1 MSRFQRQQ
9 DRAAPLPA
17 DPNAL
22 KDAQHRQQ
30 QWSPRADPIVRRQE
44 PDEQRAQPHQEQ
56 GSHERRLA
64 ADAVPK
70 IAEDHTPQRPGDEAD
85 RVGAEGQELSRKRAE
100 LRKEQLPKNQ
110 RRRRAVQEE
119 VVPLDGR
126 ADGAGNDGFDQRP
139 SRRGLVGRRR
149 FLLTHRVPLGS
160 VLCLRKGLIVAV

>member
-9 DRAAPLPA
+9 DRATPLAA

-22 KDAQHRQQ
+22 KNAEHRQQ
-30 QWSPRADPIVRRQE
+30 QSSPCADLFVRRQE
-44 PDEQRAQPHQEQ
+44 PDEQRTQAHQEQ

-64 ADAVPK
+64 ADAVPQV
-70 IAEDHTPQRPGDEAD
+70 AENRTPQRPGDEAN
-85 RVGAEGQELSRKRAE
+85 RVGAEGQKLSNERIEVGK
-100 LRKEQLPKNQ
+100 KQLAKDQ
-110 RRRRAVQEE
+110 RRRGAIQEE
-119 VVPLDGR
+119 VVPLDRG
-126 ADGAGNDGFDQRP
+126 ADGAGDDGFDQRP